1 MTSRDS
7 IYLFVN
13 GASHHS
19 PSLADLLPA
28 EPWLPDAACAQTDPE
43 MFYPEKGG
51 STRQAKSVCGVCEVR
66 ADCLDYA
73 LANDEQFGIWGGLP
87 PRERRKLA
95 KVLGKQ
101 KPPSKA
107 SVASTRRSAAT
118 WSRQSQFLA
127 RHKTTADQIRAWATA
142 NSVPCGNRGP
152 IPHTVLVAWA
162 ETRQG
167 AA

>member
-1 MTSRDS
+1 MSARDS

-51 STRQAKSVCGVCEVR
+51 STRQAKSVCLVCEVR
-66 ADCLDYA
+66 AECLDYA
-73 LANDEQFGIWGGLP
+73 LANDEQFGIWGGLSL
-87 PRERRKLA
+87 RERRKHA
-95 KVLGKQ
+95 EACGNQ

-107 SVASTRRSAAT
+107 SVASTRRSSAI
-118 WSRQSQFLA
+118 WSRQSEFLA
-127 RHKTTADQIRAWATA
+127 RHKIAADQIRAWAAA
-142 NSVPCGNRGP
+142 NGIPCGNRGP
-152 IPHTVLVAWA
+152 IPHTVLTAWA
-162 ETRQG
+162 ETDQG